1 MLPRKSASKRVRIEI
16 IPLELKEFCG
26 DKRAYFLSEFQLEL
40 ASNFI
45 AQYGKDHRTLVFY
58 EVNSPM
64 AVWQTKLPVSFS
76 RFIKEKEG
84 TYTAIVLQIPVT
96 FLRTRAS
103 EQILVRIKKTTPVQ
117 SFVPFGTHFDLNVD
131 EMNHHVIQVKDG
143 KVEIFK
149 YASWDKI
156 GIKYRSDK

>member
-1 MLPRKSASKRVRIEI
+1 MLTRKSVSKRVRIEI

-40 ASNFI
+40 ASSFI
-45 AQYGKDHRTLVFY
+45 AQYGKDHRTLIFY
-58 EVNSPM
+58 EIDSPM
-64 AVWQTKLPVSFS
+64 AIWQTKLPVSFS
-76 RFIKEKEG
+76 RFIKEKDG
-84 TYTAIVLQIPVT
+84 IYMAIVLQIPVT

-103 EQILVRIKKTTPVQ
+103 EQILVRIKRTTPILIN
-117 SFVPFGTHFDLNVD
+117 GFDIALQDFLV
-131 EMNHHVIQVKDG
+131 EG
-143 KVEIFK
+143 KTVARYNKETNQFEIFK